1 MLYKKSRIRDRLPAT
16 DTSLNTPISSCSLTY
31 PYLTARYLPL
41 PLNPLCNIFMTYTY
55 PASTSQA
62 LNKTA
67 YPTYPSK
74 PKPETRLGYFY
85 DTAILSWGYG
95 WGWYWGWGWFE
106 AEVEMRLSRGL
117 VEIELSWGWDKFTM
131 HRGRNWALLGV
142 GLWSKIRFR
151 STHVAE
157 QHMFSLSPSILAFNF
172 I

>member
-1 MLYKKSRIRDRLPAT
+1 MYSCWSSSVVFQASEDEQAIVLEQYGNIINLTDCLLYKKSRIQDCLPAT

-74 PKPETRLGYFY
+74 PKPEIKSRSRWYSRFSWQSWSSWPTYFHCIW
-85 DTAILSWGYG
+85 DNPKTC
-95 WGWYWGWGWFE
+95 WFYY
-106 AEVEMRLSRGL
+106 
-117 VEIELSWGWDKFTM
+117 I
-131 HRGRNWALLGV
+131 
-142 GLWSKIRFR
+142 
-151 STHVAE
+151 
-157 QHMFSLSPSILAFNF
+157 
-172 I
+172 